1 MKKAMQGLATTTWTT
16 TRTTTWTT
24 IWPAIWTTI
33 ALVVALAVALALPG
47 CGGGSGGTT
56 GPEAGVAA
64 RVTDLEAVA
73 GSATSV
79 TLAWTVPADVDK
91 AGGLAYDLRYVTLGN
106 EGLARDAW
114 SVAAAPVAML
124 PAGQRQQHTVT
135 GLAAGVTYAFSL
147 SARYGTGAWSQP
159 SAPAVGT
166 AAAQPDITP
175 PARVL
180 DLVQFSGNATG
191 VTVAWSLAG
200 DDTVHGRAASYDVR
214 YATEPLTAGTWAA
227 ATAVTAV
234 PTAHPN
240 PAKLVVAIDGLAS
253 GQAYHVGL
261 KAIDD
266 AGLASGISNTI
277 VVQPGT
283 MRTLYVRED
292 GTGDYAKLND
302 AIQAAVAGDIVLVA
316 PGRYTWTNQGDG
328 DPVQGLFIV
337 LRDQT
342 DFTIRGEGGADV
354 TILDAEGE
362 GRVLYVQG
370 GTFGSGEERTWA
382 GVTIEGFTFT
392 GGVAPGVPGELGPPW
407 AGAGIALHLTDT
419 LVRDCVFR
427 GNTAVEGGAV
437 WMGGQGGSRLENCLV
452 EGNTAQYGGGVY
464 LVNSEP
470 VMGISGCVI
479 RDNSASI
486 AGGGIYLYNVG
497 LEMEATL
504 VLGNAAFDRG
514 GGMYVAQLHDGSWI
528 ERCSILANSAP
539 VAGGVR
545 LAYPMTLAFARNLVA
560 HNAGGAGIDAVVS
573 GTGSGAVLEARCTL
587 QYGNGGGNA
596 LPFGAVDLGGNFVA
610 DPLLCSDGYSP
621 SAASPCLPANRV
633 DIHDC
638 GVIGARDQGCGG

>member
-1 MKKAMQGLATTTWTT
+1 MRTVLRAMALA
-16 TRTTTWTT
+16 
-24 IWPAIWTTI
+24 I
-33 ALVVALAVALALPG
+33 ALAVAG
-47 CGGGSGGTT
+47 CGGGGGGAT
-56 GPEAGVAA
+56 GPESGVAA

-91 AGGLAYDLRYVTLGN
+91 AGALAYDLRYVTLGN
-106 EGLARDAW
+106 EGLDREAW
-114 SVAAAPVAML
+114 TVAPPPVATQ
-124 PAGQRQQHTVT
+124 PAGQRQQHVVT
-135 GLAAGVTYAFSL
+135 GLSAGVTYAFSL
-147 SARYGTGAWSQP
+147 SARYGTGAWSPP

-180 DLVQFSGNATG
+180 DLVQFAGDATG
-191 VTVAWSLAG
+191 VTVAWTIAG
-200 DDTVHGRAASYDVR
+200 DDTIHGRAASYDVR
-214 YATEPLTAGTWAA
+214 YATAPLTAGTWAA
-227 ATAVTAV
+227 ATAVTAT

-240 PAKLVVAIDGLAS
+240 PAKLVLAIDGLAP
-253 GQAYHVGL
+253 GQAYHVGV
-261 KAIDD
+261 KAVDD

-277 VVQPGT
+277 VVQPGS

-292 GTGDYAKLND
+292 GSGDYAKLND
-302 AIQAAVAGDIVLVA
+302 AIHAAVAGDVVLVA

-342 DFTIRGEGGADV
+342 DFTIRSEAGADL

-370 GTFGSGEERTWA
+370 GTFGSGEDRTWA

-427 GNTAVEGGAV
+427 GNSAVEGGAV
-437 WMGGQGGSRLENCLV
+437 WMGGQGGSRLENCLI
-452 EGNTAQYGGGVY
+452 EDNSAEYGGGVY

-470 VMGISGCVI
+470 VMSISGCVI
-479 RDNSASI
+479 RDNAATL
-486 AGGGIYLYNVG
+486 AGGGLYANNVG
-497 LEMEATL
+497 LEMDDTVVYA
-504 VLGNAAFDRG
+504 NAAFDRG
-514 GGMYVAQLHDGSWI
+514 GGLYLAQLHDGSWI
-528 ERCSILANSAP
+528 ERCSIVGNSAQ
-539 VAGGVR
+539 VGSGVR

-560 HNAGGAGIDAVVS
+560 HNAGGAGIEAVVS
-573 GTGSGAVLEARCTL
+573 GTGAGAVLEARCNL
-587 QYGNGGGNA
+587 QFGNGGGNA
-596 LPFGAVDLGGNFVA
+596 LPFGAVDLGGNLVA
-610 DPLLCSDGYSP
+610 EPLLCGDGYSP